1 MLLGHMLKVIVI
13 LRQWQTLIIMLTFSS
28 LLKDFRI
35 LDLDLWSTTAAV

>member
-1 MLLGHMLKVIVI
+1 
-13 LRQWQTLIIMLTFSS
+13 MLTFSS